1 MRPLTLTLIS
11 FGTLLA
17 APFAWAQGETDPTI
31 YIVYGNAERFEDTS
45 ASVDTLV
52 CGSVLEAAGYDT
64 IGEIPGNLAAFIN
77 VTTATEPPGLCN
89 RCVVL
94 GWKGTEVT
102 VRIVDDSTE
111 GGFQLTEPAY
121 EQLVGSDVLP
131 GIYQAQILEGPFDC

>member
-1 MRPLTLTLIS
+1 MRPLTWTFIS
-11 FGTLLA
+11 LCAFVA
-17 APFAWAQGETDPTI
+17 SPFARAQGSTDHTV
-31 YIVYGNAERFEDTS
+31 YIVYGNAERFEATN

-52 CGSVLEAAGYDT
+52 CGSVLAAAGYDT
-64 IGEIPGNLAAFIN
+64 IGSIPGNLAAFIN

-94 GWKGTEVT
+94 SWQGKDVA

-121 EQLVGSDVLP
+121 EQLVGSEVLP
-131 GIYQAQILEGPFDC
+131 GIYQAQISKGPYDC

>member
-1 MRPLTLTLIS
+1 MRLLTLTLLS
-11 FGTLLA
+11 FCTFLA
-17 APFAWAQGETDPTI
+17 SPFALAQGSTDHTV
-31 YIVYGNAERFEDTS
+31 YIVYGNAQQFEDTS

-52 CGSVLEAAGYDT
+52 CGSVLAAAGYDT

-94 GWKGTEVT
+94 SWQGREVT

-111 GGFQLTEPAY
+111 GGFQLTGPVY
-121 EQLVGSDVLP
+121 KQLIGSEVVP
-131 GIYQAQILEGPFDC
+131 GIYQAQISEGPYDC

>member
-1 MRPLTLTLIS
+1 MRLLTLALFTVSTLFAS
-11 FGTLLA
+11 
-17 APFAWAQGETDPTI
+17 PFARAQDTTDPTV
-31 YIVYGNAERFEDTS
+31 YIVYGDAQRFEDTS

-94 GWKGTEVT
+94 GWQGTQVT
-102 VRIVDDSTE
+102 VRIVDDSTQ

-121 EQLVGSDVLP
+121 EELVGSDVLP
-131 GIYQAQILEGPFDC
+131 GIYQAQILEGPYDC